1 MSAITDRDRYRF
13 GVFVRKHWSVITVSN
28 RSDMWDDDGY
38 DDPIETACWL
48 AWKEA
53 TLKAREDFRIQS
65 KANSAAI
72 SALAMMYDK
81 WECGDECYEEPD
93 TFSGFLGRAFCLTE
107 KEEDRVL
114 EIIGKERSGLA
125 SPESAE
131 TEELR
136 SEILALREQ
145 VASLESRE
153 VCTVAHDGVDTCGYC
168 QRDDIRIT
176 LAELNA
182 EKQTLDIVR
191 IALLE
196 ALTSV
201 RIFVQDCI
209 ENSFERAALANLYAA
224 RDAIDAAIAIA
235 KEPPHGP

>member
-1 MSAITDRDRYRF
+1 VSAITDRDRYRF
-13 GVFVRKHWSVITVSN
+13 EVFVRKHWSIITVSN

-53 TLKAREDFRIQS
+53 TLKAREDFRIQR

-145 VASLESRE
+145 VAALESRE
-153 VCTVAHDGVDTCGYC
+153 VCTVAHDNVEACGYC
-168 QRDDIRIT
+168 QRDA
-176 LAELNA
+176 LLNELS
-182 EKQTLDIVR
+182 R
-191 IALLE
+191 IADFTTGYGDI
-196 ALTSV
+196 AGIV
-201 RIFVQDCI
+201 CRVAQD
-209 ENSFERAALANLYAA
+209 
-224 RDAIDAAIAIA
+224 AIA
-235 KEPPHGP
+235 KAEGRS